1 RAAVDRAFAGAVPA
15 DPGAL
20 VPEALVVPH
29 AGYVYSGPVAA
40 TAYARLRPGRDRIRR
55 VVLLGPSHRVPLRG
69 LGLSSADA
77 WSTPLGDVELDHDH
91 DRALLALPAVAVAD
105 VAHAPEHSLEVQV
118 PILQAVLGDFRLLPI
133 IVGDAGPQ
141 EVAGALELVWGG

>member
-1 RAAVDRAFAGAVPA
+1 VSGPARRTRPPAVAGTFYPAGPGALRAAVDRAFAGAVPA

-105 VAHAPEHSLEVQV
+105 VAHAP
-118 PILQAVLGDFRLLPI
+118 
-133 IVGDAGPQ
+133 
-141 EVAGALELVWGG
+141 